1 MNSKSGFT
9 LIELLIAIVI
19 VGVLAAVAIPA
30 YGNYLIEARRADAK
44 QELAKLTNIME
55 NCRSMNQTYVNCL
68 GASGNAI
75 ADLNGSL
82 GSDVSNFYTATGTA
96 TSVAANTYVLVLTAQ
111 GSQVRDVANCH
122 TIGIDSNGVR
132 FSGTTPGGT
141 GFDVTNPDPGR
152 CWK

>member
-1 MNSKSGFT
+1 MNSKRGFT

-19 VGVLAAVAIPA
+19 VGVLAAVAVPA
-30 YGNYLIEARRADAK
+30 YGNYIVEARRADAK

-68 GASGNAI
+68 GTSGTA
-75 ADLNGSL
+75 ATDLTASL
-82 GSDVSNFYTATGTA
+82 GNDVSSYYTAAATTA
-96 TSVAANTYVLVLTAQ
+96 VAANTYVLVLNTQ
-111 GSQVRDVANCH
+111 GSQNRDVAACH
-122 TIGIDSNGVR
+122 IIGIDSNGVR
-132 FSGTTPGGT
+132 FSGTAPGGT